1 GIREPSRGFAVVAE
15 GRHPEH
21 ASARRHDAAGRASRA
36 GVVDLDVAGRDR
48 LRLLEPDD
56 GEALLIA
63 LGISAGCADDA
74 DGGARIPLEGEAGE
88 TTWREASL
96 EEREDVGLHAQ
107 EDGLRLGISEA
118 HVELENARA

>member
-1 GIREPSRGFAVVAE
+1 RGGAWSSRLPCRTSAAFGGDVAAVEESLEADSLEGGIREPSRGFAVVAE

-21 ASARRHDAAGRASRA
+21 ASARRHDAAVRESRA

-63 LGISAGCADDA
+63 LGISAGRADDA
-74 DGGARIPLEGEAGE
+74 DRGARIPLEGEAG
-88 TTWREASL
+88 
-96 EEREDVGLHAQ
+96 
-107 EDGLRLGISEA
+107 
-118 HVELENARA
+118 